1 MDPNASNF
9 SKAAQLTRRQ
19 MVSLGTSLISAATLG
34 SAQSGR
40 SIPATPA
47 DFVLRISEINLE
59 LGPKLAVKTTAYN
72 GQAPGPLLRMT
83 EGKSVAVDVVNETYE
98 PEMIHWHGF
107 FIPPDVDGSHE
118 EGTPMV
124 QGRDRRRYVF
134 TPAPVGTRWYHT
146 HGIAGHNLK
155 KGLYSGQFGM
165 VVVEPR
171 ENPARYDLDVPIILH
186 EWDGF
191 FSADQEMDIDFKVF
205 TINDKVL
212 GAGEP
217 VRVKNGQRVLFRI
230 LNASATTQH
239 RVALAG
245 HTFHVVALDGNAVAV
260 NADVPVIEVAPGE
273 RVDAI
278 VEMNAP
284 GVWILGEEDN
294 RMRTSGAGVVVEY
307 ADAQGPPKW
316 IEPAAFTWDY
326 TRFAGQEKPT
336 EPEARI
342 PLVFERQPEGHGWTI
357 NGKSFPHTD
366 LIKLPSGQRIRLIFD
381 NRSTTPHP
389 VHTHRHTFEIT
400 KYAGQAVSGVR
411 KDVVVV
417 PERSTV
423 EVDFLAN
430 HPGPALFHCH
440 QQFHMDFGFMALM
453 QYS

>member
-1 MDPNASNF
+1 
-9 SKAAQLTRRQ
+9 
-19 MVSLGTSLISAATLG
+19 
-34 SAQSGR
+34 
-40 SIPATPA
+40 
-47 DFVLRISEINLE
+47 
-59 LGPKLAVKTTAYN
+59 
-72 GQAPGPLLRMT
+72 
-83 EGKSVAVDVVNETYE
+83 
-98 PEMIHWHGF
+98 
-107 FIPPDVDGSHE
+107 
-118 EGTPMV
+118 
-124 QGRDRRRYVF
+124 
-134 TPAPVGTRWYHT
+134 
-146 HGIAGHNLK
+146 
-155 KGLYSGQFGM
+155 

-171 ENPARYDLDVPIILH
+171 ENPARYDLEVPVILH
-186 EWDGF
+186 EWDPF
-191 FSADQEMDIDFKVF
+191 FSADKEMDIDFKVF
-205 TINDKVL
+205 TINDRVL

-217 VRVKNGQRVLFRI
+217 VRVRNGQRVLFRI

-245 HTFHVVALDGNAVAV
+245 HFFHVVALDGNPVAV
-260 NADVPVIEVAPGE
+260 NANVPVVEVAPGE

-278 VEMNAP
+278 VEMNTP

-294 RMRTSGAGVVVEY
+294 RMRGAGAGIVIEY
-307 ADAQGPPKW
+307 AGAQGPPQW
-316 IEPAAFTWDY
+316 VEPAPLTWDY
-326 TRFAGQEKPT
+326 TVFGGQQKPL

-366 LIKLPSGQRIRLIFD
+366 LIKLPSGRRIRLIFD

-400 KYAGQAVSGVR
+400 KYAGKSVSGVF
-411 KDVVVV
+411 KDVIVV
-417 PERSTV
+417 PERNTV